1 MVKNWNNIHVCMVIV
16 SLRRKQ
22 YAFDA
27 VKIQRNAWLLI
38 SCGFRRNT
46 DVSPKNTPRR
56 KKMECYYIYIKKD
69 IAIQITLTDVNYKI
83 MHVYYETKH
92 FVPRQRYDRFSQDN
106 EIIFLCEKKNTLNS
120 INFAHSFLNCVK
132 TARHEMLKN

>member
-1 MVKNWNNIHVCMVIV
+1 
-16 SLRRKQ
+16 
-22 YAFDA
+22 
-27 VKIQRNAWLLI
+27 
-38 SCGFRRNT
+38 
-46 DVSPKNTPRR
+46 
-56 KKMECYYIYIKKD
+56 MECYYIYIKKD

-132 TARHEMLKN
+132 TARHEMLKKLMRLFFL